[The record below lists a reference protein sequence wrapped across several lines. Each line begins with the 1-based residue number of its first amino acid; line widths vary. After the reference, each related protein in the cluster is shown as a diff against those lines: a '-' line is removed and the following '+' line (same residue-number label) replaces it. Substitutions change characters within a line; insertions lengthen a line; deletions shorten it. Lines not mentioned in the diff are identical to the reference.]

1 MKLLAR
7 GKRGCPNGHSA
18 FTLIEL
24 LVVVVIVGIVS
35 SFLLLSFGLLGN
47 DRALDQQV
55 RRLGSLLELSL
66 DEATLQGRDFGLE
79 LMRSGYRFV
88 ELDPVLNRW
97 GEVTGDDLLRPR
109 QLDDGMEF
117 ELIIEDRRVTLA
129 DEAMNIKPK
138 DEGDEERND
147 TSDRKLVENYAPH
160 VLILSSGDISP
171 FSVTVVRD
179 SDRARKSLVVSLA
192 GEIKVD
198 ADDEDAI

>member
-1 MKLLAR
+1 MNPLAR
-7 GKRGCPNGHSA
+7 GKRGCPTGHSA
-18 FTLIEL
+18 FTLIEI
-24 LVVVVIVGIVS
+24 LVVVVIIGIVS

-55 RRLGSLLELSL
+55 RRLGSLLQLSL

-97 GEVTGDDLLRPR
+97 GEITGDDLLRPR

-117 ELIIEDRRVTLA
+117 ELFIEDRRVPLA
-129 DEAMNIKPK
+129 DEAKSIKPK
-138 DEGDEERND
+138 DEDDEEHRGV
-147 TSDRKLVENYAPH
+147 TDRKLVENYAPH

-171 FSVTVVRD
+171 FSVTIVRD

-192 GEIKVD
+192 GEIKID
-198 ADDEDAI
+198 ADNEDDI